1 MKIEEEKVK
10 EKEEE
15 QGRAIPSNADVKG
28 RKGYVVMKRKGKG
41 KGKKMKG
48 ILGKGSHRMLL
59 KYNRVILG
67 R

>member
-15 QGRAIPSNADVKG
+15 QGRAIPSNAELKG
-28 RKGYVVMKRKGKG
+28 RKGYVKMKRKGKG
-41 KGKKMKG
+41 KGRKMKG
-48 ILGKGSHRMLL
+48 ILRKGSHCMLL
-59 KYNRVILG
+59 KYIRAILG